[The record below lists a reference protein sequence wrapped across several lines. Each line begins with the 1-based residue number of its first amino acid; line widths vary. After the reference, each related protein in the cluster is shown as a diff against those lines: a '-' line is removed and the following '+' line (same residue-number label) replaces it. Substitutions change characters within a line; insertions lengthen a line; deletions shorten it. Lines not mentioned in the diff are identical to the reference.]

1 MAAAFRNDY
10 GAGIRDCGLPMIHE
24 SFTLDREKLR
34 PASVDALLQA
44 VMALPLDKRFAVQVE
59 EVSANLPHNLMARV
73 KIIVRALAKFNDL
86 TYGEMNE
93 IVHDRFYPKRLK
105 TVAGIEYEVSCP
117 SNKLEDKEARQIEA
131 DLYAFAGELN
141 CPIPQP
147 QERG

>member
-1 MAAAFRNDY
+1 
-10 GAGIRDCGLPMIHE
+10 MIQETLHLERERLRKE
-24 SFTLDREKLR
+24 SIDG
-34 PASVDALLQA
+34 LLQVA
-44 VMALPLDKRFAVQVE
+44 MALPLDKRFAVQVE

-73 KIIVRALAKFNDL
+73 KIIVRALAAFNDL

-93 IVHDRFYPKRLK
+93 IVHDRFYPKRIK

>member
-1 MAAAFRNDY
+1 
-10 GAGIRDCGLPMIHE
+10 MIHE
-24 SFTLDREKLR
+24 IIYLNRENLR
-34 PASVDALLQA
+34 AQSIDLLLETI
-44 VMALPLDKRFAVQVE
+44 MPLPLDKRFAVQID

-73 KIIVRALAKFNDL
+73 KIIVRALAAFNDL

-141 CPIPQP
+141 CPIPQ
-147 QERG
+147 QNGNSDL